1 MYSVLAVMVGGLI
14 TGTYLVNSRL
24 SVLVGSAVA
33 TVVIHIAGLIG
44 VSIIRIF
51 KREQAKPERLLFYY
65 YLGGVVGV
73 GTVYSSIYAFT
84 MLSASLAIA
93 LALLGQ
99 TLASIV
105 VDAVGFLGRKKYP
118 LTARRLPGILL
129 AIAGVI
135 FMAENWQTNALAML
149 VALASGALPTIS
161 VSLNSEL
168 GLRKGLFHSTRIN
181 YITGLATALVLL
193 AVVRPPLV
201 TAAHAV
207 LAAGPFLALSGG
219 LMGVGVVSGMS
230 TIFAHMQAFA
240 ATLLAFSGQAFAGV
254 LIDFIREGT
263 LDIRKLIGTLVLL
276 AGLALNALLSRQGKA
291 NVKSVPVQGAPSRS
305 QGRA

>member
-1 MYSVLAVMVGGLI
+1 
-14 TGTYLVNSRL
+14 VNSQL
-24 SVLVGSAVA
+24 SARVGYVVA

-44 VSIIRIF
+44 VTIVSLF
-51 KREQAKPERLLFYY
+51 KREQVKPGRLPFYY
-65 YLGGVVGV
+65 YIGGVVGV

-129 AIAGVI
+129 AITGVV

-168 GLRKGLFHSTRIN
+168 GLRKGLFRSTRIN
-181 YITGLATALVLL
+181 YITGLGTALVVL
-193 AVVRPPLV
+193 AVVRPPAV
-201 TAAHAV
+201 TAAQAV

-219 LMGVGVVSGMS
+219 LIGVGVVSGMS
-230 TIFAHMQAFA
+230 TVFAHMQAFA
-240 ATLLAFSGQAFAGV
+240 ATLLAFSGQGLTGV
-254 LIDFIREGT
+254 LIDYIREGS
-263 LDIRKLIGTLVLL
+263 LDARKLVGTLVLL
-276 AGLALNALLSRQGKA
+276 AGLALNALLSR
-291 NVKSVPVQGAPSRS
+291 PRAPDAAPAVRR
-305 QGRA
+305 RA